1 MSEGEEWE
9 LEDEL
14 QGVVTLEEYQE
25 KEVEEEW
32 RGVSEEM
39 KVAQET

>member
-14 QGVVTLEEYQE
+14 QGEVTLEEYQE
-25 KEVEEEW
+25 KEGDLDEE
-32 RGVSEEM
+32 V
-39 KVAQET
+39 